1 MKVQIENLKNK
12 QGKIR
17 KISVKVVADD
27 GTKMQRGVF
36 EPNEKRQAKI
46 FADSLRNLEPHLAMP
61 AKITFDVGF
70 AEYKKDVLKDELKQ
84 YESRLNICGYINN
97 HVAPHIGKFV
107 NDKWQKIENLADYTL
122 YDFEKSY
129 IPKLVNSKAMQT
141 KNLPGGKTEVI
152 RSNKKLG
159 KKTIKEA
166 VGNFKLFV
174 RYGLSRKW
182 VIDPTILNFKFNK
195 NFFQDENT
203 KAKWMPKYSDVL
215 AVVNN
220 EKDLFNRTL
229 FHTAAETGVRLNELL
244 GLTYSDIDLKSKP
257 ALIYT
262 NHSLDKWNNFRENFL
277 KTASSK
283 RPIEISK
290 SLSIILK
297 QFMKYQT
304 FPKREG
310 KYKMLF
316 GITKNVAKMRVKRAG
331 QRQGIDWQGGMS
343 PFRKFSFSF
352 LRDQQ
357 ALTDKQIM
365 KRFGWSN
372 MNTPNKWYYKDLD
385 TNKDER
391 LAAINSM
398 LLDA

>member
-61 AKITFDVGF
+61 AKVSFDVGF
-70 AEYKKDVLKDELKQ
+70 TEYKKDVLKDELKT
-84 YESRLNICGYINN
+84 YESRLNICGYVNN
-97 HVAPHIGKFV
+97 HIAPHIHK
-107 NDKWQKIENLADYTL
+107 ENLADYTL
-122 YDFEKSY
+122 YDFEKNY
-129 IPKLVNSKAMQT
+129 IPTLVNSKSMQT
-141 KNLPGGKTEVI
+141 KNLPGGKVEVI

-174 RYGLSRKW
+174 RYSLSRKW

-310 KYKMLF
+310 KYRMLF
-316 GITKNVAKMRVKRAG
+316 GITKNSAKMRIKRAG
-331 QRQGIDWQGGMS
+331 KRQGIDWRGGMS

-385 TNKDER
+385 TNKDQR

>member
-61 AKITFDVGF
+61 AKVSFDVGF
-70 AEYKKDVLKDELKQ
+70 TEYKKDVLKDELKT

-97 HVAPHIGKFV
+97 HIAPHIHK
-107 NDKWQKIENLADYTL
+107 ENLADYTL
-122 YDFEKSY
+122 YDFEKNY
-129 IPKLVNSKAMQT
+129 IPTLVNSKAMQT
-141 KNLPGGKTEVI
+141 KNLPGGKVEVI

-174 RYGLSRKW
+174 RYSLSRKW

-310 KYKMLF
+310 KYRMLF
-316 GITKNVAKMRVKRAG
+316 GITKNSAKMRIKRAG
-331 QRQGIDWQGGMS
+331 KRQGIDWRGGMS

-385 TNKDER
+385 TNKDQR